1 MSRKV
6 NGNYAGLSEQERT
19 VILPDI
25 KIGKTLYWIWSG
37 EIMPVTYCGVTH
49 GCVTSD
55 GKFHIMCE
63 MKTKKR
69 REMPYV
75 YKRKPGI
82 YVSEKGDKRCFYPE
96 NIGDTIFFT
105 RKEAKNKLKKERESA

>member
-1 MSRKV
+1 MR
-6 NGNYAGLSEQERT
+6 GNYAGLSEQERT

-25 KIGKTLYWIWSG
+25 KIGKTLYWLWGG
-37 EIMPVTYCGVTH
+37 EIMPVIYCGVTR
-49 GCVTSD
+49 GCITED

-75 YKRKPGI
+75 YRRKNKI
-82 YVSEKGDKRCFYPE
+82 YVSEKGDARCFYTDD
-96 NIGDTIFFT
+96 IGERIFFT
-105 RKEAKNKLKKERESA
+105 RKEAENKLENERKSS